1 MLVPDGGYMKEN
13 NISSGASPSNS
24 NAIPTIA
31 QAPVGQGTTPLELED
46 TVDLLE
52 LLGPP
57 VQGLC
62 DYLIAS
68 ADVAQN
74 LRNLDKALTPQHS
87 IWVRERISLLITLL
101 EEQRLIEEIIIKTGD
116 PIFIRVPLLQDNV
129 TSLFHSLQMLLND
142 ETIKKAI
149 AEILVSL
156 ATAMA
161 ALDPNYINLP
171 PANVLLYSLGVLLEE
186 QNESTVKIAV
196 AALNKLYA
204 TETLKQQPQRLAL
217 LIGELKYHLLPDN
230 KNHSAIEAV
239 AKTLRHLVSFLLMH
253 LQSNRDEQSLARVH
267 PIIYLWGVLLIHLE
281 DKENY
286 QELVKFPELYN
297 LIINMT
303 SINWVQAV
311 IAILFNNPQVLASS
325 PTATQGSM
333 TKFQNELLTLIL
345 RNLKESSSPTRQDVC
360 TISYGYVQT
369 VAPPPSVTKGEI
381 TTFMEKLISII
392 GVVNLKLDGLL
403 TDERVTGLL
412 NGRRATEVLYGLS
425 TIRMTRTAD
434 VVDAV
439 IKSKNIT
446 RLVRAFGHKDNI
458 MPILNFIKLQ
468 KLPVS
473 ELDFTG
479 WNIKNPQKTLI
490 RGTIIPLIRNTSL
503 RRLTLIGEFSTQDMY
518 SLLQTLRRRIEP
530 LSLLV
535 DNPQWTDKDR
545 AEYQIQ
551 LKKAAVCNQS
561 KAMLLGYTL
570 SAVEQDSLRL
580 YGYFKALKEDA
591 TRYCASAQEG
601 EASYATNPLQEI
613 NSRLVAILSEV
624 VELFKA
630 ENIYITRITNEAAL
644 LDARIALLQK
654 ALIPFQQGALKWSQQ
669 EAFKV
674 LAQMLLEFL
683 PLEMRKQVVAENA
696 RAGSLVALVQLL
708 IPVSARIKRFEDLG
722 PRRTEKRRKNT
733 TSAWGHRYE
742 FNGESAP
749 VTVYTSGILN
759 FVTQVANEARDRQA
773 QCNAKG
779 DDNGESS
786 SCSDSQFFAP

>member
-74 LRNLDKALTPQHS
+74 LRNLDKALTPQHP

-171 PANVLLYSLGVLLEE
+171 PANVLLYSLGVLLGE

-297 LIINMT
+297 LIMGWSFYRLFIIPEFLDT
-303 SINWVQAV
+303 GISLGR
-311 IAILFNNPQVLASS
+311 AIVLVLAIF
-325 PTATQGSM
+325 P
-333 TKFQNELLTLIL
+333 I
-345 RNLKESSSPTRQDVC
+345 R
-360 TISYGYVQT
+360 I
-369 VAPPPSVTKGEI
+369 
-381 TTFMEKLISII
+381 
-392 GVVNLKLDGLL
+392 
-403 TDERVTGLL
+403 
-412 NGRRATEVLYGLS
+412 NG
-425 TIRMTRTAD
+425 
-434 VVDAV
+434 
-439 IKSKNIT
+439 
-446 RLVRAFGHKDNI
+446 
-458 MPILNFIKLQ
+458 
-468 KLPVS
+468 
-473 ELDFTG
+473 
-479 WNIKNPQKTLI
+479 
-490 RGTIIPLIRNTSL
+490 
-503 RRLTLIGEFSTQDMY
+503 
-518 SLLQTLRRRIEP
+518 
-530 LSLLV
+530 
-535 DNPQWTDKDR
+535 
-545 AEYQIQ
+545 
-551 LKKAAVCNQS
+551 
-561 KAMLLGYTL
+561 
-570 SAVEQDSLRL
+570 
-580 YGYFKALKEDA
+580 
-591 TRYCASAQEG
+591 
-601 EASYATNPLQEI
+601 
-613 NSRLVAILSEV
+613 
-624 VELFKA
+624 
-630 ENIYITRITNEAAL
+630 
-644 LDARIALLQK
+644 
-654 ALIPFQQGALKWSQQ
+654 
-669 EAFKV
+669 
-674 LAQMLLEFL
+674 
-683 PLEMRKQVVAENA
+683 
-696 RAGSLVALVQLL
+696 
-708 IPVSARIKRFEDLG
+708 
-722 PRRTEKRRKNT
+722 
-733 TSAWGHRYE
+733 
-742 FNGESAP
+742 
-749 VTVYTSGILN
+749 
-759 FVTQVANEARDRQA
+759 
-773 QCNAKG
+773 
-779 DDNGESS
+779 
-786 SCSDSQFFAP
+786 